1 MRFKKHSVIVNGRRT
16 FYWEKNSSKK
26 EIVVLLH
33 GFPGN
38 HEGLVDMANSLGN
51 YRLVIPDLP
60 ACGQSDLLDGKYSL
74 ENYAKWLNAFFEGL
88 LINQAIVIGHSFGSR
103 VALVFTERYPE
114 KVKKLVLITPVVKV
128 EGLISKAVAI
138 EYKIA
143 ELLPRKLRKLWL
155 SNQIHR
161 KVSDIVL
168 FKSASPKRRK
178 EITAKDIKE
187 RKNFNP
193 QINLELFSEFYK
205 YSLVPIG
212 KKIKT
217 ESLVI
222 AADMDII
229 APLNS
234 VKELANQ
241 LANVKFV
248 IMKHSGH
255 IVVLERPLATA
266 NIIRNWLNYD

>member
-1 MRFKKHSVIVNGRRT
+1 MRFKKYSIIINGRRT
-16 FYWEKNSSKK
+16 FYWEKNNNQK
-26 EIVVLLH
+26 EVIVLLH

-38 HEGLVDMANSLGN
+38 HEGLVDMSNGLGN
-51 YRLVIPDLP
+51 YRIVIPDLP

-74 ENYAKWLNAFFEGL
+74 ENYAKWLDAFFEGL
-88 LINQAIVIGHSFGSR
+88 SLNQAIIAGHSFGSR
-103 VALVFTERYPE
+103 IALVFAAQYPK
-114 KVKKLVLITPVVKV
+114 KVKKLALITPVVRV
-128 EGLISKAVAI
+128 EGLIARVVAI

-143 ELLPRKLRKLWL
+143 EILPLFLKKLWL
-155 SNQIHR
+155 SNQLHR
-161 KVSDIVL
+161 KVSDMVL
-168 FKSASPKRRK
+168 FKSASAKRRQ
-178 EITAKDIKE
+178 EITAKDTKE

-193 QINLELFSEFYK
+193 QINIELFSEFYR
-205 YSLVPIG
+205 YSLIPMG
-212 KKIKT
+212 KQIKT

-222 AADMDII
+222 AGDMDGF

-234 VKELANQ
+234 VKELAGQ

-266 NIIRNWLNYD
+266 NIIRQWLIS

>member
-1 MRFKKHSVIVNGRRT
+1 MRFEKLSVVINKRKT
-16 FYWEKNSSKK
+16 FYWQKNNSQK
-26 EIVVLLH
+26 EAIVLLH

-38 HEGLVDMANSLGN
+38 HEGLVDMANGLGN
-51 YRLVIPDLP
+51 YRLIIPDFP
-60 ACGQSDLLDGKYSL
+60 ACGQSESLNEKYSL
-74 ENYAKWLNAFFEGL
+74 ENYAKWLNTFFEGL
-88 LINQAIVIGHSFGSR
+88 SINKAIVIGHSFGSR
-103 VALVFTERYPE
+103 VALVFTSRYPE
-114 KVKKLVLITPVVKV
+114 KVNKLALITPVVKV
-128 EGLISKAVAI
+128 EGLISRVVAI

-143 ELLPRKLRKLWL
+143 ELLPKKLRRLWL

-168 FKSASPKRRK
+168 FKSASPKRRQ
-178 EITAKDIKE
+178 EITAKDRRE

-193 QINLELFSEFYK
+193 QINLELFSEFYR

-222 AADMDII
+222 ASDMDSI

-234 VKELANQ
+234 VKELAEQ
-241 LANVKFV
+241 LANVKFTV
-248 IMKHSGH
+248 MKHSGH

-266 NIIRNWLNYD
+266 NIIRHWLEKA